1 MLFWGTIMIIPLTYQ
16 NLIFKSNLVKATIFF
31 KIMLICNEVLIY
43 NKVRGFLFPFKVR
56 QFPSTL

>member
-1 MLFWGTIMIIPLTYQ
+1 MIIPLTYQ